1 MLKESIAS
9 RYSAALFSLTEERG
23 CTDETIRELDAFLD
37 VLRRE
42 PDVAAFFVSPVIDR
56 PVKERLLRDSL
67 ASRLNELT
75 VNFLILLVRKRR
87 ENLVELVARQMHE
100 LVDRKAGRQTA
111 RVLTPLPLPGDELRE
126 LSARLSK
133 LYGTTIQPE
142 TKIAPDLLGGLVVQD
157 GDHYVDDSV
166 AGKLEEMRRHL
177 LASTDAWPATSP
189 NGKT

>member
-142 TKIAPDLLGGLVVQD
+142 TKIAPDLLGGLVVQV

>member
-42 PDVAAFFVSPVIDR
+42 SDVAAFFVSPVIDR

-111 RVLTPLPLPGDELRE
+111 HVHTPLPLPADELRE

-133 LYGTTIQPE
+133 LYGATIQPE
-142 TKIAPDLLGGLVVQD
+142 TKIAPDLLGGLVVQV

>member
-1 MLKESIAS
+1 VLKESIAS

-56 PVKERLLRDSL
+56 PLKERLLRDSL

-142 TKIAPDLLGGLVVQD
+142 TKIAPDLLGGLVVQV